1 MRPRRKPGNN
11 VGRTETY
18 VVCLDCGTEFAYDCK
33 EMRIRESIK
42 NSDSGHLIAS
52 PFAALRLH
60 ATPVGAVPVEPSL
73 FPGNPVC
80 SCTCGQILRSLSAV
94 GLSVDHRLVIHWRC
108 PKCNRERHVIKPLAE
123 CWRDRP
129 KKKNEGLTDSESISD
144 KGFLRDMGIKDRD
157 N

>member
-1 MRPRRKPGNN
+1 MFNALLNVLSGCSHRKTSFPLTPRRKLGNN

-73 FPGNPVC
+73 FPGNP
-80 SCTCGQILRSLSAV
+80 
-94 GLSVDHRLVIHWRC
+94 GL
-108 PKCNRERHVIKPLAE
+108 A
-123 CWRDRP
+123 
-129 KKKNEGLTDSESISD
+129 G
-144 KGFLRDMGIKDRD
+144 
-157 N
+157 